1 MDYYKNFDLEQARK
15 TIKLALKEDIGSG
28 DVTSDNFISKDSVSR
43 ADILVKENGVI
54 AGLKIFQMVFNE
66 VDPKVKVRFRVK
78 DGAKV
83 RKGQIIG
90 EVNGRSRSI
99 LKAERVGLN
108 LLQRM
113 SGIATQAMRAK
124 EALGDNRIS
133 VVDTRKTT
141 PNMRLFEK
149 LAVKMGGGANHRE
162 GLYDMILIKDNHIEA
177 SGGLEKTIEK
187 IKKIRKKTEL
197 KIEVEVKNLR
207 EFKLLTEN
215 VKGLVDRVMLD
226 NFSIAD
232 VRKAIRGNKA
242 GFEIEISGGVNL
254 KNINKYKGIRG
265 IGLISMGS
273 LTHSVKSMDIALD
286 FK

>member
-187 IKKIRKKTEL
+187 IKKVRKKTEL

-232 VRKAIRGNKA
+232 VRKAIRGNNA

>member
-1 MDYYKNFDLEQARK
+1 MNFDFKQARK
-15 TIKLALKEDIGSG
+15 LIKLALKEDIGSG
-28 DVTSDNFISKDSVSR
+28 DVTSDNFISKDSVSK

-90 EVNGRSRSI
+90 EVSGKSRSI

-124 EALGDNRIS
+124 EALGDDRIR

-141 PNMRLFEK
+141 PNLRLLEK
-149 LAVKMGGGANHRE
+149 LAVRMGGGANHRE

-215 VKGLVDRVMLD
+215 AKGLVDRVMLD

-232 VRKAIRGNKA
+232 VRKAIRGNNA